1 MADDRSDEVLLE
13 AARTGDRGALDA
25 LIERH
30 APRVFRFGMKLCHDE
45 EDAREVLQ
53 DTLLTAARS
62 VRSFRGAS
70 SLSTWLYTIARSYC
84 IKRRRKG
91 VHAPVEMSSLGGH
104 DDEADLVADPARL
117 PDDELAGRE
126 IQSVLEDAI
135 RALDPKYREVLL
147 LRDMEGVPGPLV
159 GVVLGIGVDAVNSGL
174 HRAGVAIGARVAPA
188 LGMPGAAPPAPAC
201 PDVVRMLSEHLEGD
215 IGPEICRRME
225 EHVAGCPACADR
237 CNSLREVL
245 AMCRASDAPALPPE
259 VAASVRRA
267 IREVVGSAPTS

>member
-147 LRDMEGVPGPLV
+147 LRDMEGLTAPEVAE
-159 GVVLGIGVDAVNSGL
+159 VLGIGVDAVKSRL
-174 HRAGVAIGARVAPA
+174 HRARVAIRARVAPA